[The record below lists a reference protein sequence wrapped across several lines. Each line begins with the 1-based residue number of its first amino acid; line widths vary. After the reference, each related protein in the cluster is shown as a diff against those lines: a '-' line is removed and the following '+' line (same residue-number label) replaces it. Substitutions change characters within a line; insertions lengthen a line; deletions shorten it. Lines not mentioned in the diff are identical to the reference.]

1 MIIPRRT
8 KSYRRTLLVYFVAIF
23 VVSVTGIITT
33 LGLYA
38 YHRFRLQQEALQQTE
53 SLRLALAQNLVIRSM
68 QKPVIDLRYLADSQ
82 TMQDYLNSPSP
93 QNTAKLQ
100 NDFIN
105 MSRQAGIYDQIRF
118 IDQNGFERIR
128 VNYNSGSPR
137 TVDKQQLQ
145 DKSDRYYFRDAL
157 KLPTGL
163 IYISK
168 LDLNVENGVIERPY
182 KPMIRIAMPLHKTSS
197 DEKAGVLI
205 LNYMAAN
212 VLMHF
217 QEAMAGSWGSPML
230 LDHAGN
236 WLYRPWQG
244 ETWGYLR
251 GTKDNG
257 TFVSR
262 FPQAWERVKHTNT
275 GYLRTPQG
283 LFTYTSLRPY
293 VIAGH
298 SGQNSK
304 DNTRVWYIISRVDPA
319 ELTFSFWHAVRDNA
333 VMTGW
338 LLLVIALLSYVL
350 AWLRS
355 NHLEN
360 TRALSASQARYQNLF
375 ENMEQG
381 YALLESLF
389 GGDGKVRDFRY
400 VRVNP
405 AFERI
410 LGVRREDVIGRTILS
425 LFPQTE
431 DYWLETFAH
440 VATTGQATRL
450 EQYHSG
456 FDRYFEITAAS
467 PEYGLVAVFFADVTV
482 RKHAEEQQRQ
492 ATTAFNNTMEAIIIT
507 DAEQKIIMVNS
518 AYTRITGYEAQEVIG
533 LTPRLHRSGRHD
545 DEFYKSIWQK
555 LNQTGQWQ
563 GEIWNRR
570 KNGEIYPAW
579 ENISVV
585 KNNQDQVSN
594 YVSIFS
600 DISVIK
606 QAEARLSELAHHDY
620 LTGLANRFA
629 FNLNLEKAIDRAKRH
644 QNKVALLF
652 LDLDRFKLIND
663 TLGHAAGD
671 QMLQIISK
679 RLLASVRGEDVVAR
693 LGGDEFT
700 IILEEISQ
708 ADDAAKLARKIL
720 STVAEPM
727 DLDDQEIVISTSIGL
742 SIYPDNADN
751 ATDLARAADTAMYRA
766 KARGGHTFEFYTRDL
781 TEQAMQR
788 LMTENSLRQ
797 ALTREELRLYY
808 QPQIDVSTGAIC
820 GAEALIRWQHPEHGL
835 MLPDQFIHIAEESRL
850 IELIGEWVI
859 HKVCAQ
865 VRAWRDAGMPAMHIA
880 INLSPRQIKFDSTI
894 EIMQQAINLYNLKES
909 DVLLELEITES
920 FLQSK
925 ELIRRPLQQLRD
937 LGIRIA
943 IDDFGTGYSSLGLLK
958 QLPIDTLKIDRTF
971 LRNIPMDNNNKAIS
985 AAIIS
990 MGHSL
995 GMRVVAEGIE
1005 TAPQLNFLRQHACD
1019 WAQGFLFNEALPPDQ
1034 FEKIYHQSS
1043 GCDAPR
1049 HGEYDKLQ

>member
-1 MIIPRRT
+1 
-8 KSYRRTLLVYFVAIF
+8 VAIF
-23 VVSVTGIITT
+23 VVSATGIITT

-38 YHRFRLQQEALQQTE
+38 YQRFRLQQEVLQQTE
-53 SLRLALAQNLVIRSM
+53 FLRLALAQNLVIRSM
-68 QKPVIDLRYLADSQ
+68 QKPIIDLRYLADSQ
-82 TMQDYLNSPSP
+82 TMQDYLKRPSP
-93 QNTAKLQ
+93 KNIARLQ

-105 MSRQAGIYDQIRF
+105 MSTQTGIYDQIRV
-118 IDQNGFERIR
+118 IDKSGLEQIR
-128 VNYNSGSPR
+128 VNYNNGSPHA
-137 TVDKQQLQ
+137 VDKQQLQ
-145 DKSDRYYFRDAL
+145 DKSSRYYFHAAL
-157 KLPTGL
+157 KLPAGL
-163 IYISK
+163 IYISS

-182 KPMIRIAMPLHKTSS
+182 KPMIRIAMPLYKTSS
-197 DEKAGVLI
+197 DEQAGILI
-205 LNYMAAN
+205 LNYLAAN
-212 VLMHF
+212 LLIHF
-217 QEAMAGSWGSPML
+217 QEAMAGSWGRPML

-236 WLYRPWQG
+236 WLYRPWTG

-251 GTKDNG
+251 GTNDKDQ
-257 TFVSR
+257 FVSR
-262 FPQAWERVKHTNT
+262 FPQAWERIKHSDS
-275 GYLRTPQG
+275 GYIRTPQG
-283 LFTYTSLRPY
+283 LFTFTTLRPY
-293 VIAGH
+293 VIAGL
-298 SGQNSK
+298 SGQNWK
-304 DNTRVWYIISRVDPA
+304 NNTHVWHIISRVEPA
-319 ELTFSFWHAVRDNA
+319 ALTFSFWRAVRDNA
-333 VMTGW
+333 AMTGW
-338 LLLVIALLSYVL
+338 LLLTIAILSYVL

-355 NHLEN
+355 KNLEN

-381 YALLESLF
+381 YALLEAMF
-389 GGDGKVRDFRY
+389 GDNGTVRDFRY
-400 VRVNP
+400 LRVNP

-410 LGVRREDVIGRTILS
+410 LSVQRENVVGKTILS

-431 DYWLETFAH
+431 NYWLEIFTR
-440 VATTGQATRL
+440 VATTGQAARQ
-450 EQYHSG
+450 EQYSG
-456 FDRYFEITAAS
+456 DFDRYFEITAAS
-467 PEYGLVAVFFADVTV
+467 PEYGLVAVFFADVTE
-482 RKHAEEQQRQ
+482 RKHAEEHQRQ

-507 DAEQKIIMVNS
+507 DAEQKILMVNS
-518 AYTRITGYEAQEVIG
+518 AYSRITGYQAQEVIG

-545 DEFYKSIWQK
+545 VDFYKNIWLQ

-585 KNNQDQVSN
+585 KNKQDKVVN

-600 DISVIK
+600 DISVMK
-606 QAEARLSELAHHDY
+606 QAEARLSELAHHDA

-629 FNLNLEKAIDRAKRH
+629 FNLNLEKALERAKRH
-644 QNKVALLF
+644 KNKVALLF

-671 QMLQIISK
+671 QMLQIIAR

-700 IILEEISQ
+700 VILEEITQ
-708 ADDAAKLARKIL
+708 NDDAAKLAHKIL
-720 STVAEPM
+720 SAVAEPI

-766 KARGGHTFEFYTRDL
+766 KAKGRHTFEFYTRAL
-781 TEQAMQR
+781 TEQAMQH

-859 HKVCAQ
+859 HNACAQ
-865 VRAWRDAGMPAMHIA
+865 VRAWRDTGMPAMHIA

-894 EIMQQAINLYNLKES
+894 EIMQQAINLHHLNES
-909 DVLLELEITES
+909 DVLFELEITES

-971 LRNIPMDNNNKAIS
+971 LRNIPADNNNMAIS

-1019 WAQGFLFNEALPPDQ
+1019 WAQGFLFNQALPPDQ
-1034 FEKIYHQSS
+1034 FEKVYYQSGGNAMPS
-1043 GCDAPR
+1043 